1 MLIKLSCLT
10 DSSERSFGWMTAQK
24 TLGQSLSCVPRL
36 EQHIQSYACCAQ
48 QQRHMQGRTQ
58 CFFRLLYSKERCCAN
73 LTASYMLPHR
83 CMTDRGAD
91 VDESLLMCLLL
102 ALYTLCLM
110 CIAGI

>member
-73 LTASYMLPHR
+73 LTASYM
-83 CMTDRGAD
+83 
-91 VDESLLMCLLL
+91 
-102 ALYTLCLM
+102 
-110 CIAGI
+110 